1 MSVFVTQEE
10 VSWVAYAH
18 FRLCHHWNGKSHI
31 HLWLRLSITSH
42 TAALATE
49 WLFVWLLK
57 NWCLLSFLDGYF
69 LAGSTGW
76 SDCSFQHWCRA
87 GGDSFWMEG
96 SGKVCGSSRY
106 NTSTPQGYLN
116 PFLAVTVTQKM
127 DFQVLSVL
135 LYLASDFPF
144 GRKLETLALT
154 GWHCSVFHV
163 HCPYVLSETSLVQS
177 VDIQLKKGLVRSTWM
192 FRAAVDSVLGFSRKY
207 SI

>member
-18 FRLCHHWNGKSHI
+18 FRLCHCWKSHI
-31 HLWLRLSITSH
+31 HLWLHLSTTSH
-42 TAALATE
+42 TAALVIE
-49 WLFVWLLK
+49 WVFVWLLK
-57 NWCLLSFLDGYF
+57 TSLLSFLDGYF

-127 DFQVLSVL
+127 DFQFLSVL

-154 GWHCSVFHV
+154 GWHCSLFHV
-163 HCPYVLSETSLVQS
+163 CCPYVLSETSLVQT
-177 VDIQLKKGLVRSTWM
+177 VDIQLKKGLVRSAWM